1 MSVKLLI
8 LKSYEDVIAD
18 VKEMFAG
25 DKVIGYVLNNPFIAR
40 LEEATEDLPARVSF
54 YPYAPLSKD
63 KSIPIPCDWVVSIVE
78 PLDEVTQSY
87 LEQLNGN
94 SQNIGTDEQSD
105 SDNAD

>member
-18 VKEMFAG
+18 VKEMLSG
-25 DKVIGYVLNNPFIAR
+25 DKVVGYFLNNPFVAR
-40 LEEATEDLPARVSF
+40 LEEETEDLPRRVSF

-78 PLDEVTQSY
+78 PLDEVKNSY
-87 LEQLNGN
+87 LEQINGQN
-94 SQNIGTDEQSD
+94 SGTAEQSD
-105 SDNAD
+105 SDSAG